1 MANLRR
7 TIRRS
12 LFKNNPLCHWCGIT
26 MQLEANEADDYA
38 TLDHLYPRGD
48 PRRGGNEWDIEKI
61 VLACLKCNLARG
73 NTRI

>member
-1 MANLRR
+1 MAHIRR
-7 TIRRS
+7 TLRRS
-12 LFKNNPLCHWCGIT
+12 LWKSNPICHWCGEKTQIL
-26 MQLEANEADDYA
+26 MAGADDYA

-48 PRRGGNEWDIEKI
+48 PRRGANEWDVSKI